1 MALQIKTNEIKSCK
15 MNNALMEMQKDTM
28 VKLTLSIPK
37 KIRSEFKISTERN
50 NTNMTD
56 AILQYVKQYI
66 QQ

>member
-1 MALQIKTNEIKSCK
+1 MTLQTKPNAIKNHK
-15 MNNALMEMQKDTM
+15 MNDAIRAIQQDNM

-37 KIRSEFKISTERN
+37 KMRSEFKIATERN

-56 AILQYVKQYI
+56 VILQYVKQYI